1 MKRDNVYSSTIKI
14 GERNE
19 NQFFVF

>member
-1 MKRDNVYSSTIKI
+1 MKRDNVYSSKIEI

-19 NQFFVF
+19 YQIIVF